1 MKEARKKE
9 TVTFSPNLRAVDEC
23 ANFWMRQAV
32 LRLRRE
38 VWWCWQE
45 RGLHAAEGGAALPPF
60 ADKTSAALDQSRFWD
75 EKQQFYLT
83 DRTAR
88 YLTEQLDAPPPSPA
102 PGARGSFAWAVDELR
117 LGGAATFALAL
128 ALTTAFDASM
138 GSVIAACLND
148 PARTLPNLALAQKLW
163 DNPDE
168 ILALADASHPLFRT
182 GLVVRSLRHTHS
194 YAETDWEAPLAVPS
208 LVARQL
214 LFPDASPPQ
223 GLVALA
229 GKDGAG
235 ELSETALLV
244 ALRLSS
250 AKEEGLRVVPVS
262 GPKGVA
268 WRETVAEVAR
278 AAGRT
283 AVEFRGDAALLA
295 HEAYLNSLAT
305 VCWLRDTCLY
315 INDEQAPPAGG
326 DGHHAESRALPA
338 ATIPAILFLAA
349 SERGHRA
356 HIPAGVLLPGL
367 KAAPFSYAERVAYWK
382 QALGTKARGLDAVI
396 AESSRRF
403 RYERETIDAI
413 CAGLTALPRR
423 IREAEF
429 VAACRAELDQDIGE
443 LASRVRPR
451 FDQEELILAH
461 KQHLQFEEHVRAM
474 NALTE
479 VHYGWGTGKVWN
491 EGGIS
496 VLFAGPPGTGKTMAA
511 EILARRLGLPMYR
524 IDLSQ
529 VVNKYIG
536 ETEKNLKQ
544 LFDAADVSDVILFFD
559 EADSLFGKRTEVS
572 DAHDRYANLEISYL
586 LERMERFKGL
596 AILAT
601 NRKKDLD
608 EAFLRRLRY
617 TIDFPLPGV
626 DERRRIW
633 RQVIP
638 ERADATD
645 LDLDFL
651 ARQFQ
656 FTGGHIRSVV
666 FNACLQCAD
675 GSTRAKGGARGRLT
689 MRAVVVAVKREFDK
703 MNRTLSLEQ
712 YGPYA
717 SIVEELEHMPAAAPN
732 AEAPKG
738 AGALKGAA

>member
-1 MKEARKKE
+1 MKAASKQE
-9 TVTFSPNLRAVDEC
+9 TVSFSPNLRAGDAC
-23 ANFWMRQAV
+23 ANFWMRQVV

-45 RGLHAAEGGAALPPF
+45 RGVRADEHGAALPPF
-60 ADKTSAALDQSRFWD
+60 GDKTSAALDLSRFWE
-75 EKQQFYLT
+75 EKQKFYLT

-88 YLTEQLDAPPPSPA
+88 YLTDQLDAQPPARA
-102 PGARGSFAWAVDELR
+102 PGERGSFAWAVADLQ
-117 LGGAATFALAL
+117 LDDAATFALAL
-128 ALTTAFDASM
+128 ALTTAFDAST
-138 GSVIAACLND
+138 GSVVAACLND
-148 PARTLPNLALAQKLW
+148 QARTQPNLALAQKLW

-168 ILALADASHPLFRT
+168 VLALADASHPLFRT
-182 GLVVRSLRHTHS
+182 GLVVRSLQHTQH

-214 LFPDASPPQ
+214 LFPAAPLPQ
-223 GLVALA
+223 GLFTLVGRDDA
-229 GKDGAG
+229 D
-235 ELSETALLV
+235 ELSEAAQLV
-244 ALRLSS
+244 ALRLS
-250 AKEEGLRVVPVS
+250 AAGAHGMRVVPVS

-268 WRETVAEVAR
+268 WRETVAGVAR

-283 AVEFRGDAALLA
+283 AVEYRGDNALLT

-305 VCWLRDTCLY
+305 VCWLRDACLLLSR
-315 INDEQAPPAGG
+315 EQKNPTGG
-326 DGHHAESRALPA
+326 DRHHAESSPLPA
-338 ATIPAILFLAA
+338 SSIPAVLFLAA
-349 SERGHRA
+349 GERSHWA
-356 HIPAGVLLPGL
+356 HLPPGVLLPGL
-367 KAAPFSYAERVAYWK
+367 NVAPFTYGERVAYWK
-382 QALGTKARGLDAVI
+382 RALGRKARGLDAVI
-396 AESSRRF
+396 AESARRF
-403 RYERETIDAI
+403 RYERQTIDAI
-413 CAGLTALPRR
+413 CAGLTALPRK
-423 IREAEF
+423 IRAEDV

-443 LASRVRPR
+443 LASLVRPR
-451 FDQEELILAH
+451 FDREELVLSH

-491 EGGIS
+491 ESGIS
-496 VLFAGPPGTGKTMAA
+496 ILFAGPPGTGKTMAA
-511 EILARRLGLPMYR
+511 EILALKLGLPMYR

-536 ETEKNLKQ
+536 ETEKNLKR
-544 LFDAADVSDVILFFD
+544 LFDAADISDMILFFD

-617 TIDFPLPGV
+617 TIDFQLPDV

-633 RQVIP
+633 RQMIP
-638 ERADATD
+638 ERVDASD
-645 LDLDFL
+645 LDFDFL

-656 FTGGHIRSVV
+656 LTGGHIRSVV
-666 FNACLQCAD
+666 LNACLQCAD
-675 GSTRAKGGARGRLT
+675 GSTLGAGDARGRLT

-717 SIVEELEHMPAAAPN
+717 SIVDELERKKAGP
-732 AEAPKG
+732 PKTATREG
-738 AGALKGAA
+738 AGP